1 MTEVVLAKTESIQR
15 CVQRARQE
23 LEAAGNSFALDFTR
37 QDAAILNLTRACE
50 QSIDL
55 ANHLIRQR
63 KLGLPKSAGNSFE
76 LLGQAQII
84 PLDLAEKLKRMVGF
98 RNMAVHEYQDLN
110 IEMLKS
116 LISTSSSDLLLF
128 TQIILGTLK

>member
-23 LEAAGNSFALDFTR
+23 LEAAGTNFALDFTR

-76 LLGQAQII
+76 LLGRAQVI